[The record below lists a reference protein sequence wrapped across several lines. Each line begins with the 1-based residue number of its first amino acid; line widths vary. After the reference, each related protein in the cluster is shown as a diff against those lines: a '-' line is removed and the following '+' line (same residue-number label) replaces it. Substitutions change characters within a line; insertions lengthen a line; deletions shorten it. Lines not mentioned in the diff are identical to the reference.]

1 MMTVQ
6 EKNLIASRI
15 IELDLEITR
24 SVINGHKP
32 SEDDEFKEIRQ
43 ELNLLRCLYFGY
55 RTKFCN
61 IKKGFHGTPFS

>member
-32 SEDDEFKEIRQ
+32 SEDDEFKERRQ

>member
-32 SEDDEFKEIRQ
+32 SEDDEFKEVRQ

>member
-1 MMTVQ
+1 MMTLQ

-32 SEDDEFKEIRQ
+32 SENDEFKEIRQ

>member
-1 MMTVQ
+1 MMTQ
-6 EKNLIASRI
+6 QDKSQIISRI
-15 IELDLEITR
+15 IELELEITR

-32 SEDDEFKEIRQ
+32 AENDEFGEKRN

-61 IKKGFHGTPFS
+61 IKKGF

>member
-1 MMTVQ
+1 MMTLQ

>member
-1 MMTVQ
+1 MMTLQ

-61 IKKGFHGTPFS
+61 IKKGFDGTPFL

>member
-1 MMTVQ
+1 MMTLQ

-32 SEDDEFKEIRQ
+32 SENDEFKEIRQ

-61 IKKGFHGTPFS
+61 IKKGFDGTPFL

>member
-6 EKNLIASRI
+6 EKNLISSRI

-32 SEDDEFKEIRQ
+32 SEDDEFKEVRQ